1 MRLLSRSDSWSV
13 GREIQM
19 ELSEAIVNRR
29 SIRKYK
35 RDPIPDAL
43 ITEILNSGMA
53 APSAGNLQ
61 SRHFYVVRDRALMKS
76 LAAAALDQTFIAEAS
91 VVVVVCTDHKIRAEY
106 GDRGENLYAIMDCA
120 ASIQNMLLTAHSLRL
135 GACWVGA
142 YNEKAVSKILNMP
155 DRFRPVAI
163 IPFGYPAETPGP
175 PHKVAFDAACEFL

>member
-1 MRLLSRSDSWSV
+1 
-13 GREIQM
+13 M
-19 ELSEAIVNRR
+19 ELSEAIANRR

-35 RDPIPDAL
+35 KDPIPDTL
-43 ITEILNSGMA
+43 VKDILNSGMD

-91 VVVVVCTDHKIRAEY
+91 VVMVVCTDHKIRSEY
-106 GDRGENLYAIMDCA
+106 GDRGEDLYAIMDCA
-120 ASIQNMLLTAHSLRL
+120 ASIQNMLLTAHSLGL

-142 YNEKAVSKILNMP
+142 YDERAVSRILNVP

-163 IPFGYPAETPGP
+163 IPYGYPAESPKP
-175 PHKVAFDAACEFL
+175 PSRVAFDDACEFL

>member
-1 MRLLSRSDSWSV
+1 MRAE
-13 GREIQM
+13 REIQM

-35 RDPIPDAL
+35 KDSIPDAL
-43 ITEILNSGMA
+43 VREILNSGMA

-76 LAAAALDQTFIAEAS
+76 LAAAALGQTFIAEAS
-91 VVVVVCTDHKIRAEY
+91 VVMVVCTDHKIRAEY
-106 GDRGENLYAIMDCA
+106 GNRGEELYAIMDCA
-120 ASIQNMLLTAHSLRL
+120 ASIQNMLLIAHSLGL

-142 YNEKAVSKILNMP
+142 YDEEAVTKILNIP

-163 IPFGYPAETPGP
+163 IPYGYPAESPGP
-175 PHKVAFDAACEFL
+175 PSKVTFDDACEFL